1 MKDSMIFLFLIFQGC
16 LSLIMSFIHCH
27 YVQYVHGSEENSKH
41 WLENL
46 WNNCMY
52 LLILFIW
59 KFVNTLHVNSDGSW
73 MKFSSM
79 ILCVL
84 KLWHT
89 ILNMPPSIL
98 PCERVFS
105 RQNIIEG
112 KRRKNLSLTTLNDFI
127 WLSLRGLDSSLI
139 EWDRVHEIY
148 KYSTQ
153 RRVLNI

>member
-27 YVQYVHGSEENSKH
+27 YVQYVHGREENSKR

-59 KFVNTLHVNSDGSW
+59 KFVNTLRVNCEGPS
-73 MKFSSM
+73 MKVAWM

-84 KLWHT
+84 ELCNT
-89 ILNMPPSIL
+89 ILNILPSIL
-98 PCERVFS
+98 SCERVFS

-112 KRRKNLSLTTLNDFI
+112 IQRKKLSLTTLNTFM
-127 WLSLRGLDSSLI
+127 WFSLRGLDSSLI
-139 EWDRVHEIY
+139 EWDRVHGI
-148 KYSTQ
+148 
-153 RRVLNI
+153 